1 MINYIHH
8 IGVFTNNPREL
19 AQFYTEKLGFKK
31 EGTKIVPENLM
42 KGIFDILRSCKL
54 TKLKYG
60 QIVIEIISPQ
70 DNNKLKQ
77 KENDITG
84 YNHWSLGVEDKEVF
98 CQELINKGVSV
109 MRIENKGRFVC
120 FVKDP
125 DGNLIEIYEPGEGNK
140 NA

>member
-1 MINYIHH
+1 MINSIHH
-8 IGVFTNNPREL
+8 IGIFTNNPREL
-19 AQFYTEKLGFKK
+19 TRFYTEKIGFRK
-31 EGTKIVPENLM
+31 EATKIVPGTLM
-42 KGIFDILRSCKL
+42 KEIFDISTSCKL

-70 DNNKLKQ
+70 DKNLKQ
-77 KENDITG
+77 KENYASG

-98 CQELINKGVSV
+98 CQELIKKGVSI
-109 MRIENKGRFVC
+109 MRVENKGRYVC

-125 DGNLIEIYEPGEGNK
+125 DGNLIEIYEPREGIQ